1 MSVGGKTLCRPVC
14 RHVCRRQ
21 DIVQTCENE
30 AAVLLVVATQL
41 SVAAIQNLGSTVN
54 PDVTAVTAITVS
66 PPREQLYHNYEVDD
80 I

>member
-1 MSVGGKTLCRPVC
+1 M
-14 RHVCRRQ
+14 
-21 DIVQTCENE
+21 
-30 AAVLLVVATQL
+30 LLVVATQL